1 MASVSRSRVIERPIR
16 PHVPVTLV
24 ALVCLIGCERTVLCL
39 SLAPTWSLLLVVAL
53 GAVVAAT
60 LPTLARRRLGAAAAR
75 RAASY
80 RAVLGTCLV
89 GILVASVRVGM
100 DVRTAQRLGEGSLM
114 DWRVEVVSD
123 PIPGDYG
130 LSCHG
135 HVVAADGLASDVW
148 LSVPKGVSLRDS
160 LRVVGRFT
168 PNGDDGRGRA
178 SAAQGICG
186 RVRIVHIDEQH
197 PASGPIGFVL
207 KLRHLCLSHI
217 DPTSSDERA
226 LVAGGVLGYPSAM
239 ASRGL
244 RGLFSRCGVSHL
256 VAVSGG
262 HLVILSWLVSR
273 LLLRSRLN
281 PKARISILQL
291 ILVTF
296 VVACG
301 VPVSAL
307 RAWAMAGIAGG
318 AQLAGRRSH
327 GLSSVAVVGCLM
339 LLVDPALSGR
349 LGFLLSL
356 SSVVALCLFSAY
368 ASYLLSSFASSLACL
383 LHLPALTSRR
393 ARSIAKGLRDTLAAT
408 LVAQLAC
415 APLTIGAFSELS
427 LVSAPAN
434 LLMVP
439 AFSAL
444 IGLGLVSC
452 LLCWVPLVSGAAL
465 FATDACA
472 AAVMAPLRALYS
484 LPFASVV
491 VSWDAAV
498 VALTMASLAILLLW
512 LWPHV
517 SPRKLLRGSAVALL
531 LGCVLVVRCVFFSP
545 AGLYVLDVGQGD
557 AILVR
562 DGSRAVLVDTGPD
575 GACARELARLGVL
588 RLDAIVLTHLHD
600 DHVGGLDELSLPL
613 GCERVIVARGVAAS
627 MSRRLVDEARRLTG
641 RDPDE
646 MSLGDAI
653 RAGSFSLRMLWPEGE
668 VSGKTN
674 ADSIEL
680 LLSLGEGEHSMS
692 ALLTGDAERDETE
705 RATRDADVRD
715 IDVLKVGHH
724 GSKVSIFP
732 GTARRLS
739 PVLSIASAGEGNDYG
754 HPSAECV
761 QILEDAGSTFM
772 CTKDVGTITVR
783 PGVFGILVS
792 TSGTARVLA
801 DVA

>member
-1 MASVSRSRVIERPIR
+1 MASVSRVIERPIR

-24 ALVCLIGCERTVLCL
+24 ALAGLIGCERVVLCL
-39 SLAPTWSLLLVVAL
+39 SLAPTWPLLLVVGL
-53 GAVVAAT
+53 GAVAAAV
-60 LPTLARRRLGAAAAR
+60 LPALAKRRLGTAAVR

-100 DVRTAQRLGEGSLM
+100 DVRAAERLGEGSLM
-114 DWRVEVVSD
+114 DWRVEVLSD
-123 PIPGDYG
+123 PIPSGRG

-135 HVVAADGLASDVW
+135 RVVAADGLASDVW
-148 LSVPKGVSLRDS
+148 LSVPKGVCLRDS

-186 RVRIVHIDEQH
+186 RVRIVHIDEQR
-197 PASGPIGFVL
+197 PAKGPIGFVL
-207 KLRHLCLSHI
+207 KLRRLCLSHI

-226 LVAGGVLGYPSAM
+226 LVAGGVLGYSSAM

-244 RGLFSRCGVSHL
+244 RELFSRCGVSHL

-262 HLVILSWLVSR
+262 HLVILSWLASR
-273 LLLRSRLN
+273 LLVRSRLN
-281 PKARISILQL
+281 PKARIFILQL
-291 ILVTF
+291 ILGTF

-301 VPVSAL
+301 IPVSAL

-339 LLVDPALSGR
+339 LLVNPALSGR

-383 LHLPALTSRR
+383 LHLPALASRR
-393 ARSIAKGLRDTLAAT
+393 ARGIAKGLRDILAAT

-415 APLTIGAFSELS
+415 APLTVGAFSELS

-434 LLMVP
+434 LLMIP

-444 IGLGLVSC
+444 IGLGLLAC
-452 LLCWVPLVSGAAL
+452 LLCWVPLVSGAIL
-465 FATDACA
+465 VATDACA
-472 AAVMAPLRALYS
+472 AVVMAPLRALSS

-512 LWPHV
+512 LWPRI
-517 SPRKLLRGSAVALL
+517 SPRKLLLGSAAVLS

-613 GCERVIVARGVAAS
+613 GCTRVIVARGVAAS
-627 MSRRLVDEARRLTG
+627 MPRKLVDETRRLTG

-646 MSLGDAI
+646 ISLGDAI
-653 RAGSFSLRMLWPEGE
+653 RAGSLSLRMLWPESE

-680 LLSLGEGEHSMS
+680 LLILERDEGGLS

-705 RATRDADVRD
+705 QATQDADVHG

-761 QILEDAGSTFM
+761 QILEDVGSAFM
-772 CTKDVGTITVR
+772 CTKDVGTITIR

>member
-1 MASVSRSRVIERPIR
+1 MSRAIERPIR

-53 GAVVAAT
+53 GAVVAAA
-60 LPTLARRRLGAAAAR
+60 LPALARRRLGAAAAR
-75 RAASY
+75 RAASC

-114 DWRVEVVSD
+114 DWRVEVLSD

-186 RVRIVHIDEQH
+186 RIRIVHIDGQR
-197 PASGPIGFVL
+197 PAKGPIGFVL
-207 KLRHLCLSHI
+207 KLRRLCLSRI

-226 LVAGGVLGYPSAM
+226 LVAGCVLGYPSAM

-244 RGLFSRCGVSHL
+244 RELFSRCGVSHL

-273 LLLRSRLN
+273 LLVRSRLN

-291 ILVTF
+291 ILGAF

-301 VPVSAL
+301 IPVSAL

-368 ASYLLSSFASSLACL
+368 ASYLLSSCAGSLACL
-383 LHLPALTSRR
+383 LHLPALASRR
-393 ARSIAKGLRDTLAAT
+393 ARGIARGLGDILAAT

-452 LLCWVPLVSGAAL
+452 LLCWMPLVSGATLA
-465 FATDACA
+465 ATDACA
-472 AAVMAPLRALYS
+472 AAVMAPLRALAS

-491 VSWDAAV
+491 VSWDAV
-498 VALTMASLAILLLW
+498 VVVLATASLAILLLW
-512 LWPHV
+512 RWPRV
-517 SPRKLLRGSAVALL
+517 SPRKLLLGAAVALS
-531 LGCVLVVRCVFFSP
+531 LGCALLVRCVFFSP

-575 GACARELARLGVL
+575 GSCARELARLGVL

-613 GCERVIVARGVAAS
+613 GCDRVIVARGVVAS
-627 MSRRLVDEARRLTG
+627 MPRRLASEARRLTG

-646 MSLGDAI
+646 ISLGDAI
-653 RAGSFSLRMLWPEGE
+653 RAGSLSLRMLWPESE

-680 LLSLGEGEHSMS
+680 LLTLGGDEGGLS

-705 RATRDADVRD
+705 RATRDADVHG

-761 QILEDAGSTFM
+761 QILEDAGSAFI
-772 CTKDVGTITVR
+772 CTKDVGTIAVR
-783 PGVFGILVS
+783 PGVSGILVS
-792 TSGTARVLA
+792 TSGTARALA